1 MQAEVRVAVWE
12 YRDAEDRRR
21 RAYFGDTVEL
31 SEDEYARA
39 ERAGVFAAAAPPEP
53 VGTVVNGLIDIVE
66 PGEDQAHED
75 QAPAEPEVIV
85 GEGGGGAGGFMPGT
99 DPSAPTV
106 VFTDGS
112 PEQPA
117 EPAEVEPP
125 KRAALKEQ
133 WVTYAVHRGMPQEEA
148 EAMTRAELIEKFG
161 QA

>member
-1 MQAEVRVAVWE
+1 MTSGSAGAWSSW
-12 YRDAEDRRR
+12 AWSSP
-21 RAYFGDTVEL
+21 GSTMSISPLTTV
-31 SEDEYARA
+31 
-39 ERAGVFAAAAPPEP
+39 
-53 VGTVVNGLIDIVE
+53 
-66 PGEDQAHED
+66 
-75 QAPAEPEVIV
+75 
-85 GEGGGGAGGFMPGT
+85 
-99 DPSAPTV
+99 PTV